1 MEKIFSILIIED
13 DVPLND
19 MTKRLLTQ
27 HGYYVTSAYSGS
39 EALLLMEKGTFD
51 LILLD
56 LMLPGIPGET
66 VLEKIK
72 SAMDIPIIGVSAK
85 TDIDSKVNLIRNGA
99 DDYITKPF
107 DNQELLVRIEAVL
120 RRFQQSS
127 GLNNGKTLHFKDL
140 SLDTEAMEAKIGN
153 TPIALTRYE
162 YLILQL
168 LMSAPSKVFTKNN
181 IFESVWNENF
191 IGDDNAINV
200 HIGNL
205 RKKFAKVKGDDFLG
219 AALETAGLT
228 YVFPDGNGI
237 KNITFQVKRGEIY
250 ALYGGH
256 NAGKSVLLQAIIGT
270 LRPQSGTLK
279 LFGNIDYQQERRR
292 IGFVPQK
299 PVTIGSL
306 SPADMLHY
314 FSSAFGSTESRFLD
328 ILHLNLKEKKAVRRL
343 PLSTQRLVNLAVALL
358 GNPDMIILDDPFSGL
373 DKGECEH
380 LLSVLTYLHEMN
392 HTTLLIS
399 GQDYT
404 LLSRLASKYGV
415 MADGKLLCELTTGEL
430 KESCQRC
437 IKIRTP
443 QLERV
448 ITILSQQFP
457 DFEVL
462 GHDLIRIFHC
472 NEQSGEIN
480 TLLVRSGIEVSEI
493 WLAGMEPTD
502 YLLKMTGGAKSDS
515 DDAK

>member
-1 MEKIFSILIIED
+1 MKFAHQSATI
-13 DVPLND
+13 
-19 MTKRLLTQ
+19 RQ
-27 HGYYVTSAYSGS
+27 HG
-39 EALLLMEKGTFD
+39 KGMI
-51 LILLD
+51 IL
-56 LMLPGIPGET
+56 ET
-66 VLEKIK
+66 
-72 SAMDIPIIGVSAK
+72 
-85 TDIDSKVNLIRNGA
+85 
-99 DDYITKPF
+99 
-107 DNQELLVRIEAVL
+107 
-120 RRFQQSS
+120 
-127 GLNNGKTLHFKDL
+127 
-140 SLDTEAMEAKIGN
+140 
-153 TPIALTRYE
+153 
-162 YLILQL
+162 
-168 LMSAPSKVFTKNN
+168 
-181 IFESVWNENF
+181 
-191 IGDDNAINV
+191 
-200 HIGNL
+200 
-205 RKKFAKVKGDDFLG
+205 
-219 AALETAGLT
+219 ALETARLT

-237 KNITFQVKRGEIY
+237 KNIAFQVKRGEIY

-256 NAGKSVLLQAIIGT
+256 HAGKSVLLQTIIGT
-270 LRPQSGTLK
+270 LRPQAGTLK
-279 LFGNIDYQQERRR
+279 LFGNIDYQKERRR

-306 SPADMLHY
+306 SPA
-314 FSSAFGSTESRFLD
+314 D

-380 LLSVLTYLHEMN
+380 LLSVLNYLHEIN

-415 MADGKLLCELTTGEL
+415 MADGKLLCELTAGEL

-443 QLERV
+443 QLERA

-480 TLLVRSGIEVSEI
+480 TLLVHSGIEVSEI